1 MCTTPFGPNEM
12 LAPPAI
18 IDLRVALPLF
28 AIGSQKSL
36 EVVWIAQSIGVR
48 AETGEAPSARSE
60 ARNAGGPQEF
70 PYDAVQSKVLQQ
82 KKPRWIAGLRRVGK
96 DKCEVD

>member
-1 MCTTPFGPNEM
+1 M
-12 LAPPAI
+12 LAAAAI

-60 ARNAGGPQEF
+60 ARNAGGPEEF

-96 DKCEVD
+96 DKCKVD